1 MMARKHDKFT
11 YSYGWR
17 TAPEQWNF
25 YWNDKLI
32 RLDNDTRSTIACF
45 MLSGKEA
52 EAEAILKR
60 LLRKQEKEENYIC
73 ISFYRAN
80 STQYYF
86 TQQLRCISNHLQE
99 KLYAYKEW
107 KRYIKSK
114 NCVLSTHTVTSG
126 YLMPDGKMTEEKT
139 EEIHNK
145 IDLKRP
151 VTIRLIKAKKDKIF
165 QF

>member
-1 MMARKHDKFT
+1 
-11 YSYGWR
+11 
-17 TAPEQWNF
+17 
-25 YWNDKLI
+25 
-32 RLDNDTRSTIACF
+32 

-151 VTIRLIKAKKDKIF
+151 VTIRLIKAKEDKIF